1 MARNVRSTCRTGSSP
16 RAGSSASKPASTTQR
31 LDENEL
37 LEIERVPI
45 KSLHQAILEG
55 RKHVVSMNYTV
66 LFAAAQG
73 RLPL

>member
-16 RAGSSASKPASTTQR
+16 SAGSSASKPASTTQR

-45 KSLHQAILEG
+45 RDLREAILEG
-55 RKHVVSMNYTV
+55 REHVVSMNYTV
-66 LFAAAQG
+66 LFAAARG

>member
-1 MARNVRSTCRTGSSP
+1 M
-16 RAGSSASKPASTTQR
+16 
-31 LDENEL
+31 
-37 LEIERVPI
+37 PI

>member
-1 MARNVRSTCRTGSSP
+1 MHMYLGHTLTPGR
-16 RAGSSASKPASTTQR
+16 QR

-45 KSLHQAILEG
+45 RELHEAILAG
-55 RKHVVSMNYTV
+55 RERVVSMNYTV

>member
-1 MARNVRSTCRTGSSP
+1 MSPCRRWPTSRCTCISATPSR
-16 RAGSSASKPASTTQR
+16 RAAKQ

-45 KSLHQAILEG
+45 RDLHQAILEG
-55 RKHVVSMNYTV
+55 REPVVSMNYTV